1 MSDQTI
7 VLKFGGSVLRSRES
21 LAPVAAKIERFTA
34 QGLRVIAVV
43 SALEGTT
50 DDLLAQAR
58 LMQDEPEESA
68 LALFLATGE
77 FTSAALLSLT
87 LASRGVRA
95 PVQGPHAIGLRTK
108 GSGADTNPA
117 SVDAWTLTRALDASR
132 VIVVP
137 GFVGVGPAREYT
149 LLGRGGSD
157 LSALFIA
164 AQLGARCRLVKD
176 VAGLY
181 ERDPATP
188 GPRPRRFRTLGWG
201 DALGLDGRIVQHK
214 AVRFAQRERQAFE
227 VSTLGRDDASHVG
240 ALDVAWHA
248 DEPEVACA

>member
-1 MSDQTI
+1 MSEQAI

-21 LAPVAAKIERFTA
+21 LASVAAEIERFNA
-34 QGLRVIAVV
+34 KGLRVIAVV

-50 DDLLAQAR
+50 DELLSQAR
-58 LMQDEPEESA
+58 SVQDEPEESA
-68 LALFLATGE
+68 LALLLATGE

-95 PVQGPHAIGLRTK
+95 PVLGPHAIGLRTK
-108 GSGADTNPA
+108 GAGADTNPA

-132 VIVVP
+132 VVVVP
-137 GFVGVGPAREYT
+137 GFVGVGPSREHT

-164 AQLGARCRLVKD
+164 SQLGARCRLVKD

-181 ERDPATP
+181 ERDPASP
-188 GPRPRRFRTLGWG
+188 GPTPRRYRTLSWG
-201 DALGLDGRIVQHK
+201 DALALDGRIVQHK
-214 AVRFAQRERQAFE
+214 AVRFAQRERLAFE
-227 VSTLGRDDASHVG
+227 VGAFGRDDASHVG
-240 ALDVAWHA
+240 ATGATWHA